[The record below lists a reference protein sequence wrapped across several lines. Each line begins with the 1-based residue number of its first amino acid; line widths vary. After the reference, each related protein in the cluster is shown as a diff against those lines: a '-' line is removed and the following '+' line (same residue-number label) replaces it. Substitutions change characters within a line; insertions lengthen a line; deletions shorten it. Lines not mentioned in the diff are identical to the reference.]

1 MVMMWEQVFNLI
13 AAATG
18 IFALYITL
26 RNVIFMQIHSLQPFI
41 TDGGMVSVLI
51 PARNEED
58 KIARCIRSLARQT
71 YSNYEI
77 IVLDDQ
83 STDGTGRILMALEDE
98 FDCLRVIRG
107 KPLPDGWYGKN
118 HALHQLAA
126 NAEGE
131 ILLFTDADTIH
142 SEESISFAVTNLA
155 YHKVDFLS
163 GYPKQRFSGK
173 ATAAVLSLLFLNLL
187 FFTPVWRQRRHS
199 LPAFALALGQYLCI
213 RKSAY
218 DAVGGYAAIPRVL
231 TDDIHMAR
239 LLNSRGYR
247 QVFLKVHHVVACDMY
262 ATFGE
267 AVRGITKCIFDFFDK
282 KTGLLLLLVSL
293 FFVFVIIPTLTFL
306 YLLLAAPFSISLL
319 LYAGIS
325 LLLSAWTTVL
335 LYNRFPVVI
344 ALLYPVS
351 FLIALWMLIRGVF
364 ATKSDRG
371 FIWKSRIVK

>member
-1 MVMMWEQVFNLI
+1 
-13 AAATG
+13 
-18 IFALYITL
+18 
-26 RNVIFMQIHSLQPFI
+26 
-41 TDGGMVSVLI
+41 
-51 PARNEED
+51 
-58 KIARCIRSLARQT
+58 
-71 YSNYEI
+71 
-77 IVLDDQ
+77 
-83 STDGTGRILMALEDE
+83 MALEE
-98 FDCLRVIRG
+98 ELDCLRVIHG

-118 HALHQLAA
+118 HALHQLAGYA
-126 NAEGE
+126 DGE

-142 SEESISFAVTNLA
+142 ASESISFAVTNLA
-155 YHKVDFLS
+155 YHRVDFLS
-163 GYPKQRFSGK
+163 GYPKQRFTGK
-173 ATAAVLSLLFLNLL
+173 STAMVISLLFLNLL
-187 FFTPVWRQRRHS
+187 FFTPVWRQKRYP
-199 LPAFALALGQYLCI
+199 LPAFALALGQYFCI
-213 RKSAY
+213 RRSAY

-247 QVFLKVHHVVACDMY
+247 QVFLNVNSVVSCDMY
-262 ATFGE
+262 ASFGE

-282 KTGLLLLLVSL
+282 KTGLLLLLVPL
-293 FFVFVIIPTLTFL
+293 FLVFVVLPTLTFI
-306 YLLLAAPFSISLL
+306 YLLVSAPFTISFL

-371 FIWKSRIVK
+371 FLWKSRIVK